1 MKEKTLKTV
10 KVRRWK
16 FTILL
21 ILVGILTAGLFYTSY
36 YEISNLLKNNNLQLT
51 GLSKYINS
59 FTISLSVAIV
69 LVIFL
74 FSFHKDFSHI
84 SSHIRKVRRGDF
96 REQIDVDR
104 IHKNSK
110 LYNTAR
116 EFNVMSNKLNNTI
129 KDVVNMTNSVKHH
142 SKTLE
147 LISKEEEIN
156 GGKLNYMT
164 EDIKLSLE
172 AQGEYLDDAFNGL
185 CGVYEKV
192 DVVDE
197 SLLVMRDDVEKK
209 IKIASAGKDSFNY
222 LNREINSLVNLLE
235 ENISRADSLKLH
247 IHNLKEFVENVE
259 NANEKVGILTL
270 IANVEDDNDKQP
282 EANKEIKALSDEIEE
297 SIKSIS
303 TTFEDIDKDL
313 RNLHHDVKGTK
324 DTLHSQNKR
333 FNSINK
339 YSYAIDEFL
348 KYSQYNI
355 DKNLE
360 VLRDIVD
367 SKEEIFAFRE
377 NIANANICITE
388 KVENVSSIS
397 NRQLENTWKIKD
409 YSKDLFSLSKNLK
422 KELEEFKVK

>member
-16 FTILL
+16 FIILL

-36 YEISNLLKNNNLQLT
+36 YEISSLLKNNNLQLT

-69 LVIFL
+69 LIIFL
-74 FSFHKDFSHI
+74 FSFHKDFSRI
-84 SSHIRKVRRGDF
+84 SSHIRKVRRGDLT
-96 REQIDVDR
+96 EQIDVDK

-129 KDVVNMTNSVKHH
+129 KDVVNMTNNVKHH

-147 LISKEEEIN
+147 LISREEEIN

-172 AQGEYLDDAFNGL
+172 AQSEYLDDTFNGL
-185 CGVYEKV
+185 SDVYEKV
-192 DVVDE
+192 DIVDK
-197 SLLVMRDDVEKK
+197 SLPIMKDDIEEK
-209 IKIASAGKDSFNY
+209 IKIALIGKDSLNY
-222 LNREINSLVNLLE
+222 LNCEINNLVSLLK
-235 ENISRADSLKLH
+235 ENISRMDNLKLH
-247 IHNLKEFVENVE
+247 IDSLKKFVENVE
-259 NANEKVGILTL
+259 NANEKVGLLTL

-282 EANKEIKALSDEIEE
+282 EANKEIKALSDEIEV
-297 SIKSIS
+297 SIKSIA
-303 TTFEDIDKDL
+303 TTFEDMDKDL
-313 RNLHHDVKGTK
+313 RNLHHDVKETK
-324 DTLHSQNKR
+324 DTLHNQNKR
-333 FNSINK
+333 FDNINK

-348 KYSQYNI
+348 KYSQYNM

-360 VLRDIVD
+360 VLKEIVD
-367 SKEEIFAFRE
+367 SKEEIFTFRE
-377 NIANANICITE
+377 NISNANICITG
-388 KVENVSSIS
+388 KVENISSIVDK
-397 NRQLENTWKIKD
+397 QLKNTWKIKD
-409 YSKDLFSLSKNLK
+409 YSKDLFCLSRNLK
-422 KELEEFKVK
+422 KELEEFKIK